1 MPGTSVKLFWN
12 KEFLQNR
19 LQFLSNYLYLGKSL
33 QTYQKQKLQLD
44 NLLFQKP
51 ICIYLRN
58 CLKNLFL
65 YF

>member
-1 MPGTSVKLFWN
+1 MPGTFVKLFCN

-33 QTYQKQKLQLD
+33 QTYQKQKLQVD

-51 ICIYLRN
+51 ICII
-58 CLKNLFL
+58 
-65 YF
+65 